1 MTNPADSQLEYLRV
15 PPHSIEAEQSVLGG
29 LLLDNSAWDRIAD
42 VLIEEDFYRHDHRLI
57 WHHIARLI
65 GLARPADVITVN
77 ESLVSAGKAEDAGGL
92 AYLNALAHN
101 TPSAAN
107 IRRYGEIVRERA
119 MLRKLVSIADE
130 ISSAAMNPQGKEAR
144 QLLDEAESKVF
155 QIAQEGARGAAG
167 FQEIQPLP
175 SR

>member
-15 PPHSIEAEQSVLGG
+15 PHSIEAEQSVLGG

-107 IRRYGEIVRERA
+107 IRRYGEIVRARHAAQAGVDRRRDLVGGHEPAGQGSAPAAGRSRIQGLPDRA
-119 MLRKLVSIADE
+119 G
-130 ISSAAMNPQGKEAR
+130 SAARPA
-144 QLLDEAESKVF
+144 
-155 QIAQEGARGAAG
+155 
-167 FQEIQPLP
+167 
-175 SR
+175 SRKSSRC

>member
-1 MTNPADSQLEYLRV
+1 LWRCSAFASPVAAPSFARYPGFFPRCRYFAAVTIEAMNTPADPQLEYLRV

-29 LLLDNSAWDRIAD
+29 LLLDNTAWDRIAD
-42 VLIEEDFYRHDHRLI
+42 VLVEEDFYRHDHRLI

-77 ESLVSAGKAEDAGGL
+77 ESLISAGKAEETGGL

-107 IRRYGEIVRERA
+107 LWRYAEIVRQRA
-119 MLRKLVSIADE
+119 VTRKPVSLADE
-130 ISSAAMNPQGKEAR
+130 RS
-144 QLLDEAESKVF
+144 
-155 QIAQEGARGAAG
+155 
-167 FQEIQPLP
+167 
-175 SR
+175 